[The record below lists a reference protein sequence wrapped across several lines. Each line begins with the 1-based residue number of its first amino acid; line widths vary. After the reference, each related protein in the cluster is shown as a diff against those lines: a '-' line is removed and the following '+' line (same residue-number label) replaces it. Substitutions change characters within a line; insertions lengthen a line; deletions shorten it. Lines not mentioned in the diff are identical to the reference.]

1 MLRKF
6 RDLIICTLFRRLRK
20 LRKFRDVVIHTFVP
34 EVVEAPQFLRFYILY
49 LISDPE
55 FVQVPR
61 FYFLYLINV
70 QEIKEVQQVP

>member
-20 LRKFRDVVIHTFVP
+20 LCKFRDFIFHTFVP
-34 EVVEAPQFLRFYILY
+34 EVLEAPQFLRFYTSY

-70 QEIKEVQQVP
+70 TEIKEVQQVP